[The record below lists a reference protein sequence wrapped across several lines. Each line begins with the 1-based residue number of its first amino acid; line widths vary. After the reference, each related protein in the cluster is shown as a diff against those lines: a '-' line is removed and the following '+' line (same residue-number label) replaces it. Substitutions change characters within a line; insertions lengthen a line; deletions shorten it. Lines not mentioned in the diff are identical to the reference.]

1 MHSKL
6 SVPLL
11 AIAIALYA
19 SRLPELSGVV
29 FSVSLLILTILLYPH
44 YSLTLAERQSKRLTI
59 YNDKGFIKWF
69 LSGFTLRIFVAIS
82 FSVLSGIFL
91 SIFLNELTKFD
102 WVLFILAATGTF
114 TVRNKIV
121 NTSDKEFRYP
131 YSTIRENSWV
141 KKILSCLMAA
151 GSVLALLI
159 MDNSTALSATIFQ
172 SNLLQEM
179 MSLSEIFGFFNDYIS
194 MQFIGS
200 GKFLLLI
207 VGVFLIFLKY
217 ITGYFLLLSIT
228 DCLTLPRMIL
238 WKTVSGIEFFERHDA
253 GAKHGL
259 TWATAITVFLS
270 LAIWFPVTAQLEYMS
285 SKRLI
290 TEQKEPIEKKVTEL
304 LNVAVELIN
313 GKFYEP
319 GTIEQL
325 EKLESEIQLVYNDAT
340 FKELLRD
347 EINVAFSQVERN
359 TDVFLDNYYSL
370 QGEYIR
376 IAKMLSGE
384 LDNYLKNEL
393 KTALETND
401 PFQNLSNLISREQ
414 QIRAE
419 FFGLRNEQL
428 LSLQALLLENEI
440 TPSIQQKPVI
450 MAEKRSRLLDYKLS
464 ELMKDPETALPIR
477 LGFSA
482 ASGVIV
488 GLVIKKVVAKGTI
501 KVLAT
506 AIGKFA
512 AKKAAGAGVGA
523 VVGGT
528 IGSVVPGIGT
538 AILGG
543 VGAVAGTLLVEWG
556 AIELDESVNRE
567 EFKNEIILEIRK
579 QKQELLKTL

>member
-1 MHSKL
+1 
-6 SVPLL
+6 
-11 AIAIALYA
+11 
-19 SRLPELSGVV
+19 
-29 FSVSLLILTILLYPH
+29 
-44 YSLTLAERQSKRLTI
+44 
-59 YNDKGFIKWF
+59 
-69 LSGFTLRIFVAIS
+69 
-82 FSVLSGIFL
+82 
-91 SIFLNELTKFD
+91 
-102 WVLFILAATGTF
+102 
-114 TVRNKIV
+114 
-121 NTSDKEFRYP
+121 
-131 YSTIRENSWV
+131 
-141 KKILSCLMAA
+141 
-151 GSVLALLI
+151 
-159 MDNSTALSATIFQ
+159 
-172 SNLLQEM
+172 
-179 MSLSEIFGFFNDYIS
+179 
-194 MQFIGS
+194 
-200 GKFLLLI
+200 
-207 VGVFLIFLKY
+207 
-217 ITGYFLLLSIT
+217 
-228 DCLTLPRMIL
+228 MIL
-238 WKTVSGIEFFERHDA
+238 WKTVSGIEFFERHDV

-325 EKLESEIQLVYNDAT
+325 EKLESEIQLVYDDTT